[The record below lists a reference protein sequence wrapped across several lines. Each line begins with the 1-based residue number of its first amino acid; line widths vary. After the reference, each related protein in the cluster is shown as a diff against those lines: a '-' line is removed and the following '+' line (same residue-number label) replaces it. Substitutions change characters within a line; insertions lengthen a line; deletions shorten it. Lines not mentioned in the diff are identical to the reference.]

1 MHRGNCP
8 GFLGNVKGKTM
19 ESKIDRLN
27 RIARILRE
35 SFAHVAP
42 RETLTV
48 PNAHWVA
55 LAWEVY
61 RPGMSDEDIANAAI
75 DAVFPRHTGDR
86 A

>member
-1 MHRGNCP
+1 
-8 GFLGNVKGKTM
+8 M
-19 ESKIDRLN
+19 ESKTDRLN

-48 PNAHWVA
+48 PNTAWVA
-55 LAWEVY
+55 LVWQVA
-61 RPGMSDEDIANAAI
+61 RPGMSDDDIANAAI
-75 DAVFPRHTGDR
+75 DAVFPRHTGER

>member
-1 MHRGNCP
+1 
-8 GFLGNVKGKTM
+8 M
-19 ESKIDRLN
+19 ESKIDRFD

-55 LAWEVY
+55 LVWQVA
-61 RPGMSDEDIANAAI
+61 RPGMSDDDIASAAL
-75 DAVFPRHTGDR
+75 DAVFSHRNGD
-86 A
+86 AP

>member
-1 MHRGNCP
+1 
-8 GFLGNVKGKTM
+8 M
-19 ESKIDRLN
+19 ESKINRVN

-48 PNAHWVA
+48 PNAAWVA
-55 LAWEVY
+55 LVWQVA

-75 DAVFPRHTGDR
+75 DAAFPRHTGDR